1 MKIKEVNTYFVR
13 PRWGFVEII
22 TDDGLSGWGEAV
34 LEGHASAVLSCVLEM
49 KDYLIGEDP
58 SQIEGLWEKMYR
70 AGFYRGGGVLMS
82 AISGIDQALWDIKGK
97 VFNAPVYE
105 LMGGKCRDKMKVYS
119 WIGGDRPSDVGKA
132 AKEKQKE
139 GFKAIKM
146 NATEELQMI
155 DSYDKI
161 DAVLERV
168 AAIREACGKYFGI
181 AIDFHGR
188 VHKPMAKVLS
198 KKLEEFDPM
207 FIEEP
212 VLCENMETFKE
223 LALTSNIP
231 IATGERL
238 FSKWDFK
245 RLLTMGGVDII
256 QPDLSH
262 AGGITEV
269 KKIAAMA
276 ESYDVA
282 LAPHCPLGPIALSA
296 CLNVDATSYNAVI
309 QEQSIGIHYN
319 VGKSVLDYVHNKDDF
334 KFNDGFVELPRIPGL
349 GVEVN
354 KELVIEENKNPHNW
368 KNPVWH
374 HEDGSVAEW

>member
-1 MKIKEVNTYFVR
+1 MKIVAVNTYFVR
-13 PRWGFVEII
+13 PRWGFVEIETDSGI
-22 TDDGLSGWGEAV
+22 TGWGEAV
-34 LEGHASAVLSCVLEM
+34 LEGHAKAVLSCVDEM
-49 KDYLIGEDP
+49 QDYLIGKDP
-58 SQIEGLWEKMYR
+58 ADIEGIWSVLYR

-82 AISGIDQALWDIKGK
+82 AIAGIDQALWDIKGK
-97 VFNAPVYE
+97 VFGAPVYE
-105 LMGGKCRDKMKVYS
+105 LLGGKCRDKMKVYS
-119 WIGGDRPSDVGKA
+119 WIGGDRPSDVGNA
-132 AKEKQKE
+132 AKEKQE
-139 GFKAIKM
+139 QGFRAIKM

-168 AAIREACGKYFGI
+168 AAIREQCGKYFGI

-188 VHKPMAKVLS
+188 VHKPMAKVLA

-212 VLCENMETFKE
+212 VLCENMEYFKE
-223 LALTSNIP
+223 IAAGCNIP

-238 FSKWDFK
+238 FTKYDFK
-245 RLLTMGGVDII
+245 KLLNCGGVDII

-269 KKIAAMA
+269 KKIGAMA
-276 ESYDVA
+276 EAYDVA
-282 LAPHCPLGPIALSA
+282 LAPHCPLGPIALAA
-296 CLNVDATSYNAVI
+296 CLNVDAICYNAVI

-319 VGKSVLDYVHNKDDF
+319 VGKSVLDYVKNGEDF
-334 KFNDGFVELPRIPGL
+334 AFVDGYVALPQKPGL

-354 KELVIEENKNPHNW
+354 KELVVEENRNPHNW

>member
-1 MKIKEVNTYFVR
+1 MKITKVNTYHVR
-13 PRWGFVEII
+13 PRWGFVEIETDAGI
-22 TDDGLSGWGEAV
+22 TGWGEAV
-34 LEGHASAVLSCVLEM
+34 LEGHCDAVLACVQEM
-49 KDYLIGEDP
+49 STYLIGNDP
-58 SQIEGLWEKMYR
+58 SRIEDISATIYR

-97 VFNAPVYE
+97 FFGAPAYE
-105 LMGGKCRDKMKVYS
+105 LMGGKCRDNIKVYS
-119 WIGGDRPSDVGKA
+119 WIGGDRPSDTGA
-132 AKEKQKE
+132 MAKERKDA
-139 GFKAIKM
+139 GFTAIKM

-155 DSYDKI
+155 DTYDKV

-168 AAIREACGKYFGI
+168 AAIRETCGKYFGI

-188 VHKPMAKVLS
+188 VHKPMAKILA

-212 VLCENMETFKE
+212 VLCENMEVFKE
-223 LALTSNIP
+223 IAACCNIP

-238 FSKWDFK
+238 FTKYDFK
-245 RLLTMGGVDII
+245 RLLQAGGVDII

-269 KKIAAMA
+269 KKIASMA
-276 ESYDVA
+276 EAYDVA
-282 LAPHCPLGPIALSA
+282 VAPHCPLGPIALSA
-296 CLNVDATSYNAVI
+296 CLNLDATCYNAVI

-319 VGKSVLDYVHNKDDF
+319 VGKSVLDYALNKEDF
-334 KFNDGFVELPRIPGL
+334 EFVDGRVQMPRIPGL

-354 KELVIEENKNPHNW
+354 KELVIEENKNPHQW
-368 KNPVWH
+368 KNPVWRH
-374 HEDGSVAEW
+374 GDGSVAEW